1 MTISSQGQR
10 LDGSARE
17 EDFCCGGV
25 EYGAEIWYNMWQIC
39 SSKEMRVSVVI
50 PCYNLVSYVD
60 QALESVS
67 IAARQFGGELEVI
80 CVDDGSVDGTGEKLE
95 GWRGRFGAEG
105 RIKYEVLH
113 QANGG
118 EGAARNAGLGVA
130 TGDWI
135 SFLDGDDLW
144 GEWIL
149 KAAEEEIEA
158 DGAADL
164 IAFRLEAFE
173 GEWRGGHEKGVG
185 ARVRRDVTRLLSHE
199 VLMACGVVPTFFRRE
214 VFEGIRFSGLTL
226 GADRLYMAEC
236 LCRAKD
242 VILVDAFEYGYRMR
256 GDSMAHREWS
266 AKKVG
271 SMLDY
276 ALGALGVFE
285 RSGKELDGKALGYL
299 CDVMMG
305 IARKQIGRMKDVGE
319 RREAA
324 RKWVGVLKD
333 LGARKVPRKVRF
345 MRAWYLFVAGR
356 MLKGASE

>member
-1 MTISSQGQR
+1 M
-10 LDGSARE
+10 
-17 EDFCCGGV
+17 
-25 EYGAEIWYNMWQIC
+25 
-39 SSKEMRVSVVI
+39 
-50 PCYNLVSYVD
+50 
-60 QALESVS
+60 
-67 IAARQFGGELEVI
+67 ARQI
-80 CVDDGSVDGTGEKLE
+80 
-95 GWRGRFGAEG
+95 GAEG
-105 RIKYEVLH
+105 RVRYEVLH
-113 QANGG
+113 QENGG

-130 TGDWI
+130 TGDWVT
-135 SFLDGDDLW
+135 FLDGDDLW

-173 GEWRGGHEKGVG
+173 GEWRGGRGKGVG
-185 ARVRRDVTRLLSHE
+185 ARVRRDVARQISHE

-214 VFEGIRFSGLTL
+214 VFEGIWFSGLTL

-236 LCRAKD
+236 LCRAKE
-242 VILVDAFEYGYRMR
+242 VILVDAVEYGYRMR

-285 RSGKELDGKALGYL
+285 RSGKELEGKALGYL

-305 IARKQIGRMKDVGE
+305 IARKQIGRIKDVGE

-333 LGARKVPRKVRF
+333 LGVAKVPRKVRL